1 MVHHS
6 LEMKAFVVWLRYGTL
21 SEVVEPP
28 LRTFRQIFQITG
40 VKVNSQFT
48 IIRLWKDNGFHV
60 VWKKR
65 QCGRRACITEEMKEY
80 LLREQTLKEWAPF
93 SLINRTLKIE

>member
-1 MVHHS
+1 
-6 LEMKAFVVWLRYGTL
+6 
-21 SEVVEPP
+21 VVEPP
-28 LRTFRQIFQITG
+28 LLTFHRIFQITG
-40 VKVNSQFT
+40 VKINSQFT
-48 IIRLWKDNGFHV
+48 IIRLWKDNNGLQV
-60 VWKKR
+60 LCKKR

>member
-1 MVHHS
+1 MGFWGFGV
-6 LEMKAFVVWLRYGTL
+6 TL

-48 IIRLWKDNGFHV
+48 IIRLWKDNGFLV

-65 QCGRRACITEEMKEY
+65 QCGRTACITEEMKEY